1 MGITGVGESDP
12 SVGFGMDAWGEAVQ
26 GGGSRGACQQLC
38 GHLSCPKR
46 MEQVILASLGF
57 A

>member
-38 GHLSCPKR
+38 GQLSCPKK